1 MYASYK
7 ASDYVEEK
15 QNQLES
21 WINSFCDTDG
31 AINTGSEN
39 VNINGKPA
47 ARAAVTLPPPPPPG
61 AIPEIP
67 QGEPSWGDI
76 ATDLLESAAEKAVP
90 LAKAWGNAVITLT
103 ESNAG
108 FMDRVSAGA
117 SLLFPAGPVLMEFA
131 TMVGGRGEIK
141 KDVDFPEAGEDTA
154 LCDKENKPP
163 RIAQGSSNV
172 FINNQP
178 AARKGEVKD
187 VKVRGGLVIR
197 PRIEVVEADPEQES
211 FSYYSWHIGD
221 YERKLQKNGLVKF
234 MPVMLRSLPYL
245 YRDKHIR
252 CDVAFVPV
260 SKPDENGYCGLG
272 ISNYA
277 WRTIFESARTVIF
290 EINEHYPKLQGVDG
304 SHRVHLSEADYIV
317 EGEHEPLP
325 VRSYRAPS
333 ETDIAIAKIV
343 VNEIPDGAVLSLG
356 VGGVPYTVAKM
367 LAESDKKDLGCHTGT
382 ISDAFLELY
391 QAGKLTNA
399 HKELDTG
406 LSAWN
411 LAMGSQELY
420 DWLDAEPQL
429 FHPGDLDYI
438 HSVERISKF
447 SNVISINGGVQLD
460 LMGQENAESTGTRQL
475 SGVGGQMDFLE
486 GAYRSKGG
494 KGFICIN
501 SSRVTKDGERKSNI
515 VAAIPS
521 GSTVSAPRTMIQHV
535 ATECGIAVLSG
546 KSLRERAEAM
556 AAIAHPDFR
565 EKLMKYARENFR

>member
-1 MYASYK
+1 MN
-7 ASDYVEEK
+7 DYQAKFVTPE
-15 QNQLES
+15 Q
-21 WINSFCDTDG
+21 
-31 AINTGSEN
+31 
-39 VNINGKPA
+39 
-47 ARAAVTLPPPPPPG
+47 AV
-61 AIPEIP
+61 
-67 QGEPSWGDI
+67 
-76 ATDLLESAAEKAVP
+76 KAVQS
-90 LAKAWGNAVITLT
+90 GDRVDYGFG
-103 ESNAG
+103 AG
-108 FMDRVSAGA
+108 FPE
-117 SLLFPAGPVLMEFA
+117 LLD
-131 TMVGGRGEIK
+131 K
-141 KDVDFPEAGEDTA
+141 A
-154 LCDKENKPP
+154 L
-163 RIAQGSSNV
+163 
-172 FINNQP
+172 

-391 QAGKLTNA
+391 KAGKLTKA
-399 HKELDTG
+399 RKELDTG

-420 DWLDAEPQL
+420 DWL
-429 FHPGDLDYI
+429 
-438 HSVERISKF
+438 SF
-447 SNVISINGGVQLD
+447 STR
-460 LMGQENAESTGTRQL
+460 ETSTT
-475 SGVGGQMDFLE
+475 STPSS
-486 GAYRSKGG
+486 ASRSSAASSASTAACSSTSWG
-494 KGFICIN
+494 KKMPRAPARASSPASAARWT
-501 SSRVTKDGERKSNI
+501 SSRVPTARR
-515 VAAIPS
+515 AARALS
-521 GSTVSAPRTMIQHV
+521 ASTLPA
-535 ATECGIAVLSG
+535 
-546 KSLRERAEAM
+546 
-556 AAIAHPDFR
+556 
-565 EKLMKYARENFR
+565 